1 MTKKVKSNESVS
13 NESVSNESV
22 SNKFVSNKF
31 VSNSILVFLP
41 VSAKLCNFAENI
53 KRN

>member
-1 MTKKVKSNESVS
+1 MTKKVKSNKS
-13 NESVSNESV
+13 
-22 SNKFVSNKF
+22 VSNKF
-31 VSNSILVFLP
+31 VSNSILVFLS